1 MLAIQSGS
9 NAAAGRRARDVN
21 VLDDSPARRTRQRL
35 GQQDAASAITTG
47 TSNAY
52 MWRLFGAQ
60 ISTMKKKKPIILTKK
75 NGWFWFRQLRV
86 AGKVR

>member
-52 MWRLFGAQ
+52 M
-60 ISTMKKKKPIILTKK
+60 
-75 NGWFWFRQLRV
+75 
-86 AGKVR
+86 